1 MIDAQTTEAM
11 PEIGERKY
19 ELRGWLFLFV
29 LWLGVI
35 GPIYSL
41 GLNGF
46 FVMRWRAMYPEAG
59 SYYLSWNFWWF
70 VAARECSRMLAAA
83 ALIAF
88 RSANAV
94 WVTIV
99 VLWLS
104 GPALVTGT
112 WLLSGTVVMPGAL
125 VRSTA
130 IAAAATLYLLRS
142 EQVRSTYRFC
152 PEQNRLKVNEDFG
165 R

>member
-1 MIDAQTTEAM
+1 MIDTQMTEAM
-11 PEIGERKY
+11 PKIGDGKY

-41 GLNGF
+41 ALNGF
-46 FVMRWRAMYPEAG
+46 FAMRWRAMYPEAG
-59 SYYLSWNFWWF
+59 SYYASWSFWWF
-70 VAARECSRMLAAA
+70 VAARESSRMLAATVLLA
-83 ALIAF
+83 R

-94 WVTIV
+94 WFTIV

-112 WLLSGTVVMPGAL
+112 WLLTGTMVMPGAL

-142 EQVRSTYRFC
+142 EQVRSTYGFC
-152 PEQNRLKVNEDFG
+152 SEQNRVKVNEDFG